1 MNKKIYEALKVLKEH
16 CEEFELDC
24 MGCEFHVIEKGEPQC
39 YLMDRVPEEVDPEA
53 FNVEE

>member
-1 MNKKIYEALKVLKEH
+1 MNKKIYEALKALKEH
-16 CEEFELDC
+16 CEEFEFDC
-24 MGCEFHVIEKGEPQC
+24 MGCEFHVIEKGELQC